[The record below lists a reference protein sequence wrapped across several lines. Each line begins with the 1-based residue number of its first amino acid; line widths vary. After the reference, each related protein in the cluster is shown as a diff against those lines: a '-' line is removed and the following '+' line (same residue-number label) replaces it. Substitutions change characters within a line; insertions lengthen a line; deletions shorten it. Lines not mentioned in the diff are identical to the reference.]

1 MNGFKK
7 SLKHIHHLSVHNSH
21 TLISQRDSPRKLL
34 ETQVFSHRK
43 PALTPPNGFFP

>member
-1 MNGFKK
+1 MNVFKK

-34 ETQVFSHRK
+34 ETQVFWEGSAIENRR
-43 PALTPPNGFFP
+43 